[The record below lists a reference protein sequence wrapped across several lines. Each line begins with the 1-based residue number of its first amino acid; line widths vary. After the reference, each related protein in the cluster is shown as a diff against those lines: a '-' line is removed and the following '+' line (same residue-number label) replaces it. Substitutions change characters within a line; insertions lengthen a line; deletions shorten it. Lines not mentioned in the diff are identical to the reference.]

1 MQFPTGKK
9 NVFQR
14 KVKELKKK
22 LGKTQEITK
31 KKKNETAIEV
41 ILERI
46 DL

>member
-22 LGKTQEITK
+22 TRKNARNNKK

-41 ILERI
+41 ILE
-46 DL
+46 

>member
-22 LGKTQEITK
+22 TRKNARNNK

-41 ILERI
+41 ILE
-46 DL
+46 

>member
-31 KKKNETAIEV
+31 KKNETAIEV
-41 ILERI
+41 ILE
-46 DL
+46 